1 MKKNRLLTVISIVFI
16 LSFFLTAIPA
26 PVFAQGISE
35 SSVLDDAGTSSFA
48 LADLTGIGDIVLSG
62 SSTSYNFFIPV
73 PVEWN
78 LTGMEMRMIL
88 THSELLRPNSTVTL
102 LINSVPVE
110 SLQLVSS
117 NIGPYIWDVNIPV
130 EYLKGDVINVS
141 ITGFMRVSDYVCDD
155 LENPANWVRIAS
167 KSEVVFTYD
176 PVPLNLSLN
185 QYPYPFV
192 RTRSLTA
199 DKVTVVIPDNANGA
213 EMTSVFDVASS
224 LGAMGTWRGLSL
236 STLQEAQFSDDIKS
250 KYDTILVGTVD
261 RLKLASLGVDWGLRI
276 DAGKLVQPDNTYVPD
291 TSGVILIAQSPWNT
305 DKAVIAITGFTQEAV
320 TKAALAIR
328 NSQFADLAWGQ
339 YAVIPSL
346 PVDLTASKG
355 GPNWASTDF
364 SALGLLDQTVNGI
377 GEQRISVPLNLP
389 NGIHPKELKV
399 KLDFSHSPFVSTDR
413 SYIVLLV
420 NGIPQE
426 GLYLKSSNEKRTE
439 WIVTVPIDQLL
450 PGKNKMEVLF
460 NLHMADNEICTDDY
474 YDQAWAVLYRD
485 STIQV
490 SFDNSTVQPDFLNYP
505 SPFGKDTLVVVSP
518 AMGEAERNGTFQLIS
533 QLGAMLGDQAKYVEM
548 KTAAEVKPDDLKGHS
563 LILIGLPDKN
573 SYVAE
578 ALKSAP
584 VRIEGNSRSLK
595 TSLFDLTVID
605 GQQVGLVQEIISP
618 WDATRSVL
626 LITGSSDKGMGW
638 GTGLLSSAT
647 SIQKLSGNVAIVDEN
662 GGLTLVNSF
671 EPAKS
676 VSPVTIAGTT
686 TQKGPSERTLWI
698 ILVGVLAV
706 AVAGLIFILV
716 HRRMAQH

>member
-1 MKKNRLLTVISIVFI
+1 MKKNRLLIAISIVFI

-26 PVFAQGISE
+26 PVFAQGVSQ
-35 SSVLDDAGTSSFA
+35 SSALNDAGTSSFA

-62 SSTSYNFFIPV
+62 SSTSYSFFIPV

-78 LTGMEMRMIL
+78 LTGMEMRMNL
-88 THSELLRPNSTVTL
+88 THSELLRPNSTITL

-117 NIGPYIWDVNIPV
+117 NVGPYVWDVNIPA
-130 EYLKGDVINVS
+130 EYLRGDVINVS

-155 LENPANWVRIAS
+155 LENPANWARIAS

-176 PVPLNLSLN
+176 PLPLSLSLN

-199 DKVTVVIPDNANGA
+199 DKVTVVIPDNASGV
-213 EMTSVFDVASS
+213 EMASVFDVASS

-236 STLQEAQFSDDIKS
+236 STLQEAQFSDDVKS
-250 KYDTILVGTVD
+250 KYDAILVGTVD
-261 RLKLASLGVDWGLRI
+261 RLKLTSLGVDWGLRI

-291 TSGVILIAQSPWNT
+291 ASGVILIAQSPWNS

-328 NSQFADLAWGQ
+328 NSQFADLVRGQ

-355 GPNWASTDF
+355 GPDWTSTDF
-364 SALGLLDQTVNGI
+364 STLGLLDQTVNGI
-377 GEQRISVPLNLP
+377 GEQRISIPLNLP
-389 NGIHPKELKV
+389 NGIQPKEIKV

-413 SYIVLLV
+413 SYIVLIV

-439 WIVTVPIDQLL
+439 WTVTVPIDQLL

-474 YDQAWAVLYRD
+474 YNQAWAVLYRD

-490 SFDNSTVQPDFLNYP
+490 SFDNSVVQPDFLNYP

-518 AMGEAERNGTFQLIS
+518 SMGEAERNGTFQLIS
-533 QLGAMLGDQAKYVEM
+533 QLGALLGDQAKYVEM
-548 KTAAEVKPDDLKGHS
+548 KTAAEVKPEDLKGHS
-563 LILIGLPDKN
+563 LILIGLPDIN

-584 VRIEGNSRSLK
+584 VKVEGTSRTLK
-595 TSLFDLTVID
+595 TTLFDLTVAD

-638 GTGLLSSAT
+638 GTGLLSSTTA
-647 SIQKLSGNVAIVDEN
+647 IQRLSGNVAIVDEN

-676 VSPVTIAGTT
+676 VSPVTIAGTP

-698 ILVGVLAV
+698 ILVGVLA
-706 AVAGLIFILV
+706 AAIAGLIFILV